1 MSKIE
6 RTQINLGNCPL
17 LIFDCKQNK
26 LDNDIDRFIS
36 TLDKLHEVTHFIIS
50 AMQKANA
57 NDEMIKD
64 MVNIHDEVVFHI
76 EKYVSIPREDQK

>member
-1 MSKIE
+1 MELNVIS
-6 RTQINLGNCPL
+6 LGNCPL
-17 LIFDCKQNK
+17 LIFDINQNK

-36 TLDKLHEVTHFIIS
+36 TLDKLHDVTHYIIS

>member
-1 MSKIE
+1 MTMELNVIS
-6 RTQINLGNCPL
+6 LGNCPL
-17 LIFDCKQNK
+17 LIFDINQNK

-36 TLDKLHEVTHFIIS
+36 TLDKLHDVTHYIIS

>member
-1 MSKIE
+1 
-6 RTQINLGNCPL
+6 
-17 LIFDCKQNK
+17 
-26 LDNDIDRFIS
+26 
-36 TLDKLHEVTHFIIS
+36 
-50 AMQKANA
+50 MQKANA